1 MLNVRLLEDKNS
13 EYQLSSQREA
23 AMMVESP
30 DLPEMSIEG
39 GGTILEGETSVI
51 TVRADQAVKVDTS
64 INYSVS
70 GTAQQGVD
78 YEVLNGS
85 ALMKAGESS
94 VEIPIRSLR
103 DDVFFLPGDMI
114 VAEWPARVG
123 KINFEK
129 EDFISS
135 GAEILSLTEPVFKV
149 ILFASPTDR
158 AKLEV
163 GQKVTIEMDAGDQN
177 SDGVISQL
185 DDAAIR
191 NGASELYEGE
201 VEAFEDL
208 VAVEGAVVTLDVVV
222 SEVIDAI
229 VVPIAAVLTE
239 GSLEKVRVVTREG
252 TIERRVVQTGM
263 LEGAWVEII
272 SGVSPEEF
280 VIIEIDR
287 P

>member
-1 MLNVRLLEDKNS
+1 
-13 EYQLSSQREA
+13 
-23 AMMVESP
+23 
-30 DLPEMSIEG
+30 
-39 GGTILEGETSVI
+39 
-51 TVRADQAVKVDTS
+51 
-64 INYSVS
+64 
-70 GTAQQGVD
+70 
-78 YEVLNGS
+78 
-85 ALMKAGESS
+85 
-94 VEIPIRSLR
+94 
-103 DDVFFLPGDMI
+103 MI

-185 DDAAIR
+185 DDAAKR

-208 VAVEGAVVTLDVVV
+208 LAVEGAVVTLDVVV